1 LIWLVLRRSHVNP
14 DVIPLNTH
22 EELLLTVAITTVCW
36 LAAAFMAPQ
45 TDQKTLIEFYR
56 KVHPFGPGWRPIR
69 IAAGISDARAAEYAR
84 HENIPLALLGWTSGC
99 AMIWASLFTIGNF
112 LYGRYGYA
120 TILLAVFLLSGI
132 VLVGVIRRL

>member
-1 LIWLVLRRSHVNP
+1 
-14 DVIPLNTH
+14 
-22 EELLLTVAITTVCW
+22 TTVCW
-36 LAAAFMAPQ
+36 LAAAFLGPP

-69 IAAGISDARAAEYAR
+69 IAAGISDEQAAEFAR

-99 AMIWASLFTIGNF
+99 AVIWASLFTVGNI

-120 TILLAVFLLSGI
+120 TALFAVFIASGV
-132 VLVGVIRRL
+132 VLIGVIKRLWK